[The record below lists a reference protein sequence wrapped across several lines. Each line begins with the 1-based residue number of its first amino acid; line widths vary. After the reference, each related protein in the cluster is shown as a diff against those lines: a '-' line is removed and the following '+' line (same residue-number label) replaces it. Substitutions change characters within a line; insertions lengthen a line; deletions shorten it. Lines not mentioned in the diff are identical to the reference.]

1 MHYDFVCTQIEER
14 ISIDVLEELKD
25 AFVVADIDGNGK
37 LDFDEFKAVF
47 KMEPSISDAKVQLR

>member
-1 MHYDFVCTQIEER
+1 
-14 ISIDVLEELKD
+14 
-25 AFVVADIDGNGK
+25 VVADIDGNGK